1 MAEEVFVDAN
11 FWVALADSSDQHF
24 LRAQRLW
31 DTTVG
36 PRWAKITTNW
46 TLYEAL
52 TFLSG
57 RKARHDLA
65 VDVLDLARIS
75 AEVLDA
81 GRYEDGGLGV
91 FVSHAD
97 KQWSVVDCTSFM
109 CIQDR
114 HCAYALSFDR
124 DFVQAQNEF
133 GFIVMPQDLVY

>member
-52 TFLSG
+52 TFLKRKEG
-57 RKARHDLA
+57 KAR
-65 VDVLDLARIS
+65 
-75 AEVLDA
+75 
-81 GRYEDGGLGV
+81 LG
-91 FVSHAD
+91 S
-97 KQWSVVDCTSFM
+97 
-109 CIQDR
+109 
-114 HCAYALSFDR
+114 
-124 DFVQAQNEF
+124 
-133 GFIVMPQDLVY
+133 